1 MGSKSTPEILSDRQ
15 ITALFALDREKAFRE
30 LVRKYARR
38 LYGYIRRM
46 TLDHH
51 DTDDVLQNTLIKAW
65 ENFASLK
72 QSGALATWLYRIATN
87 ETMNFLSERA
97 RRAHLP
103 LDEWENSAAQPCEEE
118 SEQDDRLGALT
129 LQAIGSL
136 PRVQQAVFTMKH
148 FEGLKYSQ
156 ISQITGTSQG
166 ALKASYHIALEKI
179 RAFVREHDRQDD

>member
-1 MGSKSTPEILSDRQ
+1 MGSKSTPDILSDRQ
-15 ITALFALDREKAFRE
+15 IADLFARDREKAFRE

-46 TLDHH
+46 ALDHY
-51 DTDDVLQNTLIKAW
+51 DTDDVLQNTLVKAW
-65 ENFASLK
+65 ENFPSLK

-87 ETMNFLSERA
+87 ETMNFLAERS
-97 RRAHLP
+97 RRTCLP
-103 LDEWENSAAQPCEEE
+103 LEQLAG
-118 SEQDDRLGALT
+118 SEQEACEQAEDPNDRLGTLT
-129 LQAIGSL
+129 LRAIGTL

-148 FEGLKYSQ
+148 FERLKYSQ

-179 RAFVREHDRQDD
+179 RAFVREHAGQDE

>member
-15 ITALFALDREKAFRE
+15 ITDLFARDREKAFRE

-87 ETMNFLSERA
+87 ETMNFLAERS
-97 RRAHLP
+97 RRTHIP
-103 LDEWENSAAQPCEEE
+103 LDQLTGGEQEACEEAT
-118 SEQDDRLGALT
+118 DPNDRLGALT

-156 ISQITGTSQG
+156 ISRITGTSQG
-166 ALKASYHIALEKI
+166 ALKASYHLALEKI
-179 RAFVREHDRQDD
+179 RTFVREHDRLND